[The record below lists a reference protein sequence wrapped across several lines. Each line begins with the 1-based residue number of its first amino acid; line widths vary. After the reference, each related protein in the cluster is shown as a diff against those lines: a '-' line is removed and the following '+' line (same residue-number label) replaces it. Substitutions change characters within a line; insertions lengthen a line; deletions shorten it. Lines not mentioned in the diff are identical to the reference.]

1 MMSLY
6 FSYREFGESAS
17 ARVTV
22 FPLQAS
28 SRTNPDYRPEG
39 GTLVYV
45 ETNINIE

>member
-6 FSYREFGESAS
+6 FSYREFGESAP

-22 FPLQAS
+22 FPQQAS
-28 SRTNPDYRPEG
+28 SRTDPDYRPEG

-45 ETNINIE
+45 EINISIE